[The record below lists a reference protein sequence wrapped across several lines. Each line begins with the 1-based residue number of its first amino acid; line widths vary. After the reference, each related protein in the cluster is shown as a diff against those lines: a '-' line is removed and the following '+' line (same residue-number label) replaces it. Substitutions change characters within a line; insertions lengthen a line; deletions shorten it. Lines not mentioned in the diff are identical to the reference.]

1 MQLMDSR
8 ILNPMANQPKS
19 KAFIVFATFPIFRS
33 LTSPQGGTEWSGVCS
48 NLSRILIKEVA
59 CPHSRAAGVM
69 IEGGWGGDLKTIDS
83 PSTLG
88 VATNSHSSA
97 TKNMYFVGFLSKTDT
112 CQLCSHQLDMGC
124 HHFGVRSHCQCQ
136 GCQDF
141 LNLGATKRLAKLKQM
156 CTIFR
161 RFQFSEFSK

>member
-69 IEGGWGGDLKTIDS
+69 IEGGWGG
-83 PSTLG
+83 
-88 VATNSHSSA
+88 
-97 TKNMYFVGFLSKTDT
+97 VGAGTSK
-112 CQLCSHQLDMGC
+112 Q
-124 HHFGVRSHCQCQ
+124 
-136 GCQDF
+136 
-141 LNLGATKRLAKLKQM
+141 
-156 CTIFR
+156 
-161 RFQFSEFSK
+161 